1 MQRIAIGKAFD
12 GCNFSAVALC
22 GEDRAAFEG
31 LSILVND
38 ASTALA
44 GIAADVGTGQT
55 QMFTQKLNQQRSCFP
70 PLR

>member
-1 MQRIAIGKAFD
+1 MVFTESLLHRMQRIAIGKAVD

-22 GEDRAAFEG
+22 GEDRSAFKG

-44 GIAADVGTGQT
+44 GIAADMGTGQT
-55 QMFTQKLNQQRSCFP
+55 
-70 PLR
+70 